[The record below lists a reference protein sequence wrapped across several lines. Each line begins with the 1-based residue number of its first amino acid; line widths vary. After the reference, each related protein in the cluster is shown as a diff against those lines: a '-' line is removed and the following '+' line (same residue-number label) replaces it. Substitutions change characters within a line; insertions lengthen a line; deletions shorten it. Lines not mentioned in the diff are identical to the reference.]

1 MKSKINKIVAF
12 MGLVVFLTLVSGDT
26 SIAECRDGFAE
37 LRSNPHDEVGMT
49 RRADWIDEEVFKDV
63 FHIPTGVYLF
73 LSAMAGLGVVALR
86 GSTR

>member
-12 MGLVVFLTLVSGDT
+12 AGLVIFLTLVSGDT
-26 SIAECRDGFAE
+26 STAECRDGFAE
-37 LRSNPHDEVGMT
+37 LRSNPRDEIGRT
-49 RRADWIDEEVFKDV
+49 RQTDWADEEVFKDV